1 MQADIGIPEVQT
13 EKIVDMLHKTLAD
26 EHVLLVK
33 TRNYHWNIRSSSF
46 MELHKFY
53 EAQYEVLT
61 NLIDEIAERVTQLG
75 EQAIGTM
82 KEFLSITRLQEG
94 PYHHLQDQ
102 QIKQLLHDHEELCKH
117 LRNHIEKS
125 DKYDDPVT
133 TDFLT
138 GVLAKHEKMAWMLR
152 SFLK

>member
-13 EKIVDMLHKTLAD
+13 DKIVDMLHKTLAD
-26 EHVLLVK
+26 EHVLLIK

-53 EAQYEVLT
+53 EAQYEILT
-61 NLIDEIAERVTQLG
+61 ELIDEIAERVTQLG
-75 EQAIGTM
+75 ERAVGTM
-82 KEFLSITRLQEG
+82 KEFLSITRLEEG
-94 PYHHLQDQ
+94 PYHHQQDQ

-117 LRNHIEKS
+117 LRNHIEKT
-125 DKYDDPVT
+125 DKYSDPVT
-133 TDFLT
+133 TDFMT
-138 GVLAKHEKMAWMLR
+138 GVLAQHEKMAWMLR

>member
-13 EKIVDMLHKTLAD
+13 DKIVDMLHKTLAD
-26 EHVLLVK
+26 EHVLLIK

-61 NLIDEIAERVTQLG
+61 ELIDEIAERVTQLG
-75 EQAIGTM
+75 ERAVGTM
-82 KEFLSITRLQEG
+82 KEFLSITRLEEG
-94 PYHHLQDQ
+94 PYHHQQDQ

-117 LRNHIEKS
+117 LRNHIEKT
-125 DKYDDPVT
+125 DKYSDPVT
-133 TDFLT
+133 TDFMT
-138 GVLAKHEKMAWMLR
+138 GVLAQHEKMAWMLR

>member
-13 EKIVDMLHKTLAD
+13 DKIVDMLHKTLAD
-26 EHVLLVK
+26 EHVLLIK

-61 NLIDEIAERVTQLG
+61 ELIDEIAERVTQLG
-75 EQAIGTM
+75 ERAVGTM
-82 KEFLSITRLQEG
+82 KEFLAITRLEEG
-94 PYHHLQDQ
+94 PYHHQQDQ

-117 LRNHIEKS
+117 LRNHIEKT
-125 DKYDDPVT
+125 DKYSDPVT
-133 TDFLT
+133 TDFMT
-138 GVLAKHEKMAWMLR
+138 GVLAQHEKMAWMLR